1 MQILVVLL
9 KQLDIDSNT
18 MKDSIPIISATD
30 ADMSLLNMVNS
41 VSIWLW
47 VAVIEFVLIVWL
59 LTKPKRKKKKK
70 LDLSDVQKS
79 DLRKSENIDMKN
91 LMNSIHHS
99 KELYKEL
106 SKRSHPDKFV
116 NTSKQEI
123 AEDIFQRISKN
134 KRSYE
139 QLMLIKEEAKS
150 KLDLIF

>member
-1 MQILVVLL
+1 
-9 KQLDIDSNT
+9 
-18 MKDSIPIISATD
+18 
-30 ADMSLLNMVNS
+30 
-41 VSIWLW
+41 
-47 VAVIEFVLIVWL
+47 
-59 LTKPKRKKKKK
+59 
-70 LDLSDVQKS
+70 
-79 DLRKSENIDMKN
+79 
-91 LMNSIHHS
+91 MNSIHHS

-106 SKRSHPDKFV
+106 SKRCHPDKFV